1 MKILTTGQLCKK
13 FEEEDK
19 DTFLRKRNLR
29 NFIRTN
35 NVKYHM
41 FGPQY
46 LIDIEDFM
54 NKVNPKNITQHYEVP
69 KIRTMTSAVREFNKF
84 HYEQINIHIIEELL
98 KNNPRFS
105 YQKGTR
111 FYLINYDELEKEIL
125 LQLSLKRR
133 RHYRHL

>member
-1 MKILTTGQLCKK
+1 MATQMQIS
-13 FEEEDK
+13 
-19 DTFLRKRNLR
+19 
-29 NFIRTN
+29 
-35 NVKYHM
+35 Y
-41 FGPQY
+41 
-46 LIDIEDFM
+46 
-54 NKVNPKNITQHYEVP
+54 KVNPKNITKHYEVP

-133 RHYRHL
+133 RYYR